1 VADKEEEP
9 RMAFDDIEAELGLLL
24 TRMIN
29 EPQDRH
35 ELYFQIRQ
43 RLSEMKAY
51 GAPLP
56 ADLVQFEQDLE
67 AEFAADQEDA
77 VRRERL
83 YSALKR
89 RGRR

>member
-1 VADKEEEP
+1 
-9 RMAFDDIEAELGLLL
+9 MAFDDIEAELGLLL
-24 TRMIN
+24 TRMID

-43 RLSEMKAY
+43 KLSEMKAY

-56 ADLVQFEQDLE
+56 EDLVQFEQDLE
-67 AEFAADQEDA
+67 AEFASENEDA

-83 YSALKR
+83 YSAIKR
-89 RGRR
+89 QGRR